1 MYAKVSHRGL
11 RFFQHAPGAP
21 TCTLALESIAHH
33 LLKLELANAARAAG
47 VDAEMEVRGPDG
59 TWRADVMASDPG
71 GAWRVALEAQLAP
84 ITAGDIT
91 ARTERMRVDG
101 VPSIWF
107 SDRPKPPWLGV
118 VPSVRLAQA
127 DDSEHLVIAAGL
139 VKFDGYWQAVP
150 ASLADFLRW
159 AFTGR
164 IVTYS
169 PVGCVLEGFAT
180 VWTAPRYVQAS
191 DEYQAA
197 KERQAEQARRA
208 VAARQERKQE
218 ETQQKNAIS
227 RAEAHSEAAAA
238 EKAAHGTGRSETWWH
253 YRERATRRRV
263 VAEAI
268 ALLACKYNVTATVGW
283 SVGDARYA
291 DGIPLV
297 GVDGA
302 LVAVF
307 SPDARRVRGKAFLLL
322 AGTLLLFPSRQA
334 QRLFEEKVK
343 HKPMDGWRT
352 DVVLPG

>member
-91 ARTERMRVDG
+91 ARTERMRVNG

-107 SDRPKPPWLGV
+107 SDRPKPPWLVV

-180 VWTAPRYVQAS
+180 VWTAPRYAGVRRIPGGAGPPCRCRTTGTQAGR
-191 DEYQAA
+191 DPA
-197 KERQAEQARRA
+197 KERH
-208 VAARQERKQE
+208 
-218 ETQQKNAIS
+218 QQS
-227 RAEAHSEAAAA
+227 RGPFGGCRSR
-238 EKAAHGTGRSETWWH
+238 TGGSRHWKK
-253 YRERATRRRV
+253 R
-263 VAEAI
+263 
-268 ALLACKYNVTATVGW
+268 
-283 SVGDARYA
+283 D
-291 DGIPLV
+291 
-297 GVDGA
+297 
-302 LVAVF
+302 LVAL
-307 SPDARRVRGKAFLLL
+307 S
-322 AGTLLLFPSRQA
+322 
-334 QRLFEEKVK
+334 
-343 HKPMDGWRT
+343 
-352 DVVLPG
+352 